1 MGKGMKAVVL
11 IASDLDGMAD
21 ARERIMTKM
30 GPFRAMFSGKTEPG
44 RILQLVKHIDS
55 IIEGY
60 LKRGKVTH
68 YFAEKYNVAPTT
80 LKRFIAIAKESYP
93 ERFDNSPK
101 EGDAPNLIP
110 PLSNFR
116 Q

>member
-44 RILQLVKHIDS
+44 RILQLVKHI
-55 IIEGY
+55 
-60 LKRGKVTH
+60 
-68 YFAEKYNVAPTT
+68 
-80 LKRFIAIAKESYP
+80 
-93 ERFDNSPK
+93 
-101 EGDAPNLIP
+101 
-110 PLSNFR
+110 
-116 Q
+116 